1 MTIPRK
7 TAKEVS
13 DEIIAQLET
22 SLNTTIPLLDK
33 SCIRQLSKALGGNY
47 VLLYMYANWIL
58 LQQFI
63 KTASNTEV
71 DFNGIS
77 LNPLQA
83 HGDLVGIL
91 QGVGQRTELTVEISV
106 ISQGGTITSGEQIVN
121 PETQMIYVVV
131 GDVSLDDDI
140 VTATIRATIAGVL
153 GNVDTGSTLSFVS
166 PPSAVEK
173 DVMVID
179 VEQDGVDPEKT
190 EAYRERILERWM
202 ARPQGGSYADYK
214 NWAEEVTGVR
224 NAFVY
229 SGWGNGGSPGWDPN
243 PVAGG
248 TAGMVFVYI
257 EDDVDDDGVPTQTLL
272 DTVEEYIEGDGAGLA
287 NRRPVN
293 AYVKVLGIT
302 RTEVDV
308 EISGLTVDLEDDT
321 GVRNAIEEAI
331 EEYLYDRYPG
341 GQAGYT
347 VLPPRRDIVSQTELG
362 GIVARVAGGYSGF
375 IGGITITIDGSEEVT
390 YYLQEGERAKPGTIS
405 WT

>member
-13 DEIIAQLET
+13 DEIISQLET
-22 SLNTTIPLLDK
+22 SLNTTVPLLDK
-33 SCIRQLSKALGGNY
+33 SFIRQLSKAIGGNY
-47 VLLYMYANWIL
+47 VLLYMYSNWIL
-58 LQQFI
+58 LQQFV

-77 LNPLQA
+77 LNPLQT
-83 HGDLVGIL
+83 HGDLVGII

-121 PETQMIYVVV
+121 PDTQMIYVVV

-140 VTATIRATIAGVL
+140 VTSTIRATVAGVL

-173 DVMVID
+173 DVTVTDI
-179 VEQDGVDPEKT
+179 EQDGVDPETT

-272 DTVEEYIEGDGAGLA
+272 DTVAEYIEGDGAGLA

-321 GVRNAIEEAI
+321 GVRDAIEEAI

-375 IGGITITIDGSEEVT
+375 IGGLTITIDGSEEVT

>member
-22 SLNTTIPLLDK
+22 SLNTIIPLLDK
-33 SCIRQLSKALGGNY
+33 SCIRQLSKALGGSY

-63 KTASNTEV
+63 KTASNTEI
-71 DFNGIS
+71 DLNGII

-140 VTATIRATIAGVL
+140 VTSTIRATIAGVL

-229 SGWGNGGSPGWDPN
+229 SGWGTGGSPGWDPN

-248 TAGMVFVYI
+248 TAGMVFLYI

-272 DTVEEYIEGDGAGLA
+272 DTVAEYIEGDGAGLA

-308 EISGLTVDLEDDT
+308 EISGLTVDVEDDT
-321 GVRNAIEEAI
+321 GVRDAIEESI

-362 GIVARVAGGYSGF
+362 GIVARVVGGYSGI